1 MWTYMMAAARGD
13 RANSMM
19 ASRRRNESES
29 PKYGYN
35 LSRPMYRSIR
45 HNNGPSSQCHTTTLG
60 GSYPYTTATS
70 HYATG
75 TTTTSGTS
83 SSSGSTSGCSQ
94 NQYQQTHKLLQSH
107 ETGQHQKHPH
117 THHHIIGID
126 DDVYTNPVSNV
137 TAYDDMED
145 STSLFS
151 PLAPTSTTSM
161 SVDTAVLIA
170 RKHRMMSS
178 NTNNSGSGNSNT
190 NQMHMTKAG
199 EMMMMDAS
207 DEHNQRQ
214 QHPNSYVGSQAA
226 VIRLPS
232 SCSSSMPHKLS
243 STMAASSSSAAAYYH
258 ESDEED
264 DYAQIVRCSSGDSA
278 SGVNLRQSVI
288 DHQRSIRKMERFA
301 INKTQFDD
309 NINDD
314 EDVDDDNE
322 DDYHEADEDNAEG
335 GEQDDVGISR
345 DRRRTNYLENG
356 KRMSQDQTKRSK
368 PSTLRRTLNA
378 LRQRLTKR
386 NRPKPP
392 DWFVERFSNNTS
404 SEKIG
409 KQPASTQVS
418 TTNESTSAEAGPA
431 CEIRGSSRLCNRLS
445 VNPSLQ
451 SHYRWLA
458 VVSLA
463 VLYNI
468 IFVVGRAV
476 FWEINQRATPVW
488 YTLDYLCDFIYLMDT
503 LVHMHEGYL
512 DQGLLVRDAYKLR
525 RHYFTNKGWYIDIL
539 SMLPTDIS
547 YIWWSPSKCGPSFL
561 PCAVIV
567 RLNRLLRL
575 PRMLEWFDR
584 TETATGYPNAF
595 RICKV
600 VLAILVLIHWNACM
614 YFVISYALGFGTD
627 NWVYNLNGERNSTL
641 QRQYIYSFYWS
652 TLTLTTI
659 GETPTPENDA
669 EYLFVVADFLA
680 GVLIFATIVGNIGS
694 MISNMNVARVE
705 FQNRM
710 DGVKQYMAFRKVGHE
725 LEARVI
731 RWFAYTWSQ
740 SGALDEERVLAALP
754 DKLKAEIAIQVH
766 MDTLRQVRIFH
777 DTEPGLL
784 EALVL
789 KLKLQVFSP
798 GDYICRKGDVGKE
811 MYIVKRGKLSVVADD
826 GVTVFATLGAGS
838 VFGEVS
844 VLEIAG
850 NRTGNRRT
858 ANVRSLGYSD
868 LFCLAKRDLW
878 ETLADYPEARAT
890 LTERGCQLLRKDGL
904 LDEQVFADSQRVHDT
919 IESGIEK
926 LEVSVENLNMRLARL
941 LAEYTASQAKMK
953 QRLAKLELNYQLT
966 QSNSLTEQHARPPRS
981 GRLYSL
987 QPKRR
992 PRPRP
997 ASASKTNDNNKQNTL

>member
-13 RANSMM
+13 RVNTMM
-19 ASRRRNESES
+19 STRRRPETES

-35 LSRPMYRSIR
+35 LSTRPMYRTTR
-45 HNNGPSSQCHTTTLG
+45 FVGPASSAPAQLQLPC
-60 GSYPYTTATS
+60 GS
-70 HYATG
+70 H
-75 TTTTSGTS
+75 
-83 SSSGSTSGCSQ
+83 
-94 NQYQQTHKLLQSH
+94 
-107 ETGQHQKHPH
+107 
-117 THHHIIGID
+117 
-126 DDVYTNPVSNV
+126 
-137 TAYDDMED
+137 
-145 STSLFS
+145 
-151 PLAPTSTTSM
+151 
-161 SVDTAVLIA
+161 
-170 RKHRMMSS
+170 
-178 NTNNSGSGNSNT
+178 
-190 NQMHMTKAG
+190 
-199 EMMMMDAS
+199 
-207 DEHNQRQ
+207 
-214 QHPNSYVGSQAA
+214 QAA
-226 VIRLPS
+226 VGVAPPPLEEISGGLFAPFAPTATITVEQAATS
-232 SCSSSMPHKLS
+232 IP
-243 STMAASSSSAAAYYH
+243 MAVDGEVHHLHYPRRSWQRKY
-258 ESDEED
+258 
-264 DYAQIVRCSSGDSA
+264 
-278 SGVNLRQSVI
+278 RQGN
-288 DHQRSIRKMERFA
+288 HRQTGGEA
-301 INKTQFDD
+301 EY
-309 NINDD
+309 DD
-314 EDVDDDNE
+314 EDE
-322 DDYHEADEDNAEG
+322 DDEDEDEDDEDEDEDGGFGAAVGEDNPEEAIARADQQQKQHHQPNAS
-335 GEQDDVGISR
+335 DSSYV
-345 DRRRTNYLENG
+345 ENG
-356 KRMSQDQTKRSK
+356 RKLIQEQSKRSK
-368 PSTLRRTLNA
+368 PSALRRTLQA

-392 DWFVERFSNNTS
+392 DWFLEKFSNTTNTD
-404 SEKIG
+404 KIG
-409 KQPASTQVS
+409 KGCPAMEDAALSS
-418 TTNESTSAEAGPA
+418 
-431 CEIRGSSRLCNRLS
+431 EIRGSSVLCNRLS
-445 VNPSLQ
+445 VDPTLQ

-458 VVSLA
+458 IVSLA

-476 FWEINQRATPVW
+476 FWEINKSAPAVW
-488 YTLDYLCDFIYLMDT
+488 YTLDYLCDFIYLLDT
-503 LVHMHEGYL
+503 LVHMHEGFL
-512 DQGLLVRDAYKLR
+512 DQGLLVRDAFRLR
-525 RHYFTNKGWYIDIL
+525 RNYFHTKGWYLDVL
-539 SMLPTDIS
+539 SMLPTDLA
-547 YIWWSPSKCGPSFL
+547 YIWWPPETCSSLYL
-561 PCAVIV
+561 PCPVIV
-567 RLNRLLRL
+567 RLNRLLRINRL
-575 PRMLEWFDR
+575 WEWFDR

-614 YFVISYALGFGTD
+614 YFAISYEIGFSSD
-627 NWVYNLNGERNSTL
+627 SWVYNLNGTRNNTL

-659 GETPTPENDA
+659 GETPTPENDV

-710 DGVKQYMAFRKVGHE
+710 DGVKQYMAFRRVGHE

-766 MDTLRQVRIFH
+766 MDTLKQVRIFH

-811 MYIVKRGKLSVVADD
+811 MYIVKRGKLSVVGDD
-826 GVTVFATLGAGS
+826 GITVLATLGAGS

-878 ETLADYPEARAT
+878 ETLSDYPEARST
-890 LTERGCQLLRKDGL
+890 LTQRGCQLLRKDGL
-904 LDEQVFADSQRVHDT
+904 LDEQIFADSQRVHDS
-919 IESGIEK
+919 IEGGIEK
-926 LEVSVENLNMRLARL
+926 LELSVENLNMRLARL
-941 LAEYTASQAKMK
+941 LAEYTASQAKIK
-953 QRLAKLELNYQLT
+953 QRLAKLEMNGGPGTWRLECEPQT
-966 QSNSLTEQHARPPRS
+966 RARS

-992 PRPRP
+992 PRSRP
-997 ASASKTNDNNKQNTL
+997 DATAKSGDAAKQNTL